1 MNALFSKLAALTA
14 ASESAVGGAAAPE
27 AVTEAV
33 TKFTANPGN
42 FVSNL
47 KYMAAGMVG
56 IFLVI
61 GAIILTIVVLGKLT
75 SRKKKADSSN
85 E

>member
-1 MNALFSKLAALTA
+1 MMNALFSKLLAMVATATSEVMTEAAD
-14 ASESAVGGAAAPE
+14 
-27 AVTEAV
+27 AVTNFNFEP
-33 TKFTANPGN
+33 FN

-61 GAIILTIVVLGKLT
+61 GAIILTIVVLGKVT
-75 SRKKKADSSN
+75 APRKQKEENK
-85 E
+85 